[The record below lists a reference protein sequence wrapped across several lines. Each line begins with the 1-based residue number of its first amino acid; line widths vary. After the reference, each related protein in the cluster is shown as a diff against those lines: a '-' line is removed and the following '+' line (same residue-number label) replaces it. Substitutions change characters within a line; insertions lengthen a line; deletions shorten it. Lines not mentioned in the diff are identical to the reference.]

1 MCRMFIIFGFALHAI
16 ELLMIVFAL
25 RDGAKVHSSVFV
37 VSGAAVAFHIEFLS
51 PGVEV

>member
-25 RDGAKVHSSVFV
+25 RDGAKVHSYVI
-37 VSGAAVAFHIEFLS
+37 SGAAVAYNVEFLS
-51 PGVEV
+51 PGFEG